1 MAFALASDVAGV
13 LSQLSR
19 RDRPGETTES
29 GSSRYGE
36 AGKSLALLPMLTY
49 IVIHGSYS

>member
-1 MAFALASDVAGV
+1 MAFVLASDAAGV

-19 RDRPGETTES
+19 RDPPGETMEP
-29 GSSRYGE
+29 GSTPVGE
-36 AGKSLALLPMLTY
+36 ACKSLALLPMLTY